1 MRKALLTVI
10 SFTLCLYITS
20 CSQSSK
26 PEKARTIET
35 IATDAQQ
42 TLSFNHEPLSI
53 DPIGIG
59 DILSS
64 VVRLILDL
72 NKEENMLHVYNLPHL
87 QFLGSFQ
94 KIGNGPDEV
103 ILPSAFT
110 QWFNKDGQIQLV
122 MRSYQKFTGL
132 LNISK
137 SLIENKAIYD
147 NKYTYNA
154 PKGKNSFQQSSVSY
168 LLGDSIFLIN
178 RSIIMRPQD
187 NQNDFFEVY
196 DYKNDSILRSFYA
209 SNFPKELLEHHG
221 RDQAFQKDIAISN
234 DCKKMVIAYRFL
246 NMISIVN
253 IEKEEIN
260 NLFTDGN
267 KLNWEQVIEGTPKPY
282 YTKVHCNNAYIWAMA
297 IEGEDPSTFRSR
309 LDIFDWKGNYLCKAH
324 LDKWV
329 SSFSIDERNQTMYA
343 VTADDMLVRYNIKEL
358 LDQLP

>member
-1 MRKALLTVI
+1 
-10 SFTLCLYITS
+10 
-20 CSQSSK
+20 
-26 PEKARTIET
+26 
-35 IATDAQQ
+35 
-42 TLSFNHEPLSI
+42 
-53 DPIGIG
+53 
-59 DILSS
+59 
-64 VVRLILDL
+64 
-72 NKEENMLHVYNLPHL
+72 
-87 QFLGSFQ
+87 
-94 KIGNGPDEV
+94 
-103 ILPSAFT
+103 
-110 QWFNKDGQIQLV
+110 
-122 MRSYQKFTGL
+122 
-132 LNISK
+132 
-137 SLIENKAIYD
+137 
-147 NKYTYNA
+147 
-154 PKGKNSFQQSSVSY
+154 
-168 LLGDSIFLIN
+168 
-178 RSIIMRPQD
+178 MRPQD

-297 IEGEDPSTFRSR
+297 IEREDPSTFRSR